1 MQHSK
6 EQSIVL
12 QNQLIELSCKDKFM
26 QKLKSDY
33 KDKGQR
39 VRIQDF
45 ILVHSSSRPKFS
57 FPCQLS
63 KNCTKHHKCTLNT
76 FKNLSYTQV
85 HTIPYATPCC
95 TSIYVNPIQ
104 M

>member
-33 KDKGQR
+33 KDK
-39 VRIQDF
+39 
-45 ILVHSSSRPKFS
+45 
-57 FPCQLS
+57 
-63 KNCTKHHKCTLNT
+63 
-76 FKNLSYTQV
+76 
-85 HTIPYATPCC
+85 
-95 TSIYVNPIQ
+95 
-104 M
+104 